1 MAEVIAFPQK
11 NVIRVEKELGYIQ
24 GIEVEKPKTSQDFLA
39 VCKKFLTKEDYEQL
53 LLSICD
59 IEYYDLADFQI
70 RDIAD
75 AYFAFNK

>member
-24 GIEVEKPKTSQDFLA
+24 GIEVEKPKTSQDFLV

-59 IEYYDLADFQI
+59 IEYYDLAEFQI